1 MMKHSHIYT
10 IVLLACCAAV
20 CSCQKEEL
28 DTPHTK
34 LELKLTTKVA
44 EMGSTGTKADLI
56 HNEDEANF
64 KNKTLTLYGWEEGT
78 AFVNGAEATF
88 VGDKWSLNPGAR
100 LTKGKNYSFLS
111 YTKLSESG
119 VSISPAATETD
130 NMTLTVTDITAAQE
144 DILLGSGTANDP
156 SDGDVTINYS
166 HPFASVEFAVGNADG
181 VSKVTG
187 ISLTGVYSSGK
198 TTYSLDSGDTDED
211 GIIDY
216 SWVDLGK
223 ANATLGANGL
233 DKKEGAI
240 LATFVVIPQTLS
252 DKNAVVTVT
261 YKDKSEYEHSMVK
274 LLSEGK
280 WKAGYTT
287 TYTIFKNTGD
297 IEIEIIFT
305 DDKPMPTNNSSTRI
319 YVRATITG
327 AWYDTIGNVV
337 APWSIDDG
345 IFTGLTG
352 DDRERVD
359 DIFYYKNPIA
369 PEEKAS
375 ALYMSFTAPTPAPVD
390 GATLKLDVLF
400 QAIPYDASKTC
411 QKAFET
417 LSEN

>member
-56 HNEDEANF
+56 HNEDADNF

-111 YTKLSESG
+111 YTKLPESG
-119 VSISPAATETD
+119 VSISPAATEAG

-198 TTYSLDSGDTDED
+198 TTYSLTSGDTDED

-216 SWVDLGK
+216 SWDDLGK
-223 ANATLGANGL
+223 ANATLEANGL
-233 DKKEGAI
+233 EKAEGDI
-240 LATFVVIPQTLS
+240 LATFVVIPQTLI

-261 YKDKSEYEHSMVK
+261 YKDNIDDEHSMVK

-297 IEIEIIFT
+297 IEISFT

-327 AWYDTIGNVV
+327 AWYIGDNIV

-345 IFTGLTG
+345 IFEGLTG
-352 DDRERVD
+352 GDRERVD

-369 PEEKAS
+369 PEESAS
-375 ALYMSFTAPTPAPVD
+375 ALYTSFTAPTSVP

-411 QKAFET
+411 RKAFET